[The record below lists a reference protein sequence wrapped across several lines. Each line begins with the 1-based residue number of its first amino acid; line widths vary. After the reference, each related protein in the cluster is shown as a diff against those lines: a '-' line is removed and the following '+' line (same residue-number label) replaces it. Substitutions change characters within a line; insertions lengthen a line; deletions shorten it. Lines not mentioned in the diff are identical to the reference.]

1 MLTMTNEILIPVLM
15 GVALA
20 AATGLR
26 AFLPLFVL
34 SIAARGGLVQ
44 LSPSFDW
51 IESTPALIALG
62 VAVVLEILSDKIP
75 VLDNVLD
82 QIGGY
87 IKPVAA
93 TILASSLFTSIDPL
107 FAIVL
112 GIIAGGVPAAAVHSA
127 KSAIRLGSTAFT
139 FGSGNFFLSILD
151 DLFSF
156 LGSIIGVLAPFLA
169 AALAIVIIAI
179 IWRVRKR
186 KKLKLAS
193 LSSSCENMGE
203 DFPGDFR

>member
-1 MLTMTNEILIPVLM
+1 MLTMTNDILIPVLM
-15 GVALA
+15 GIALA

-34 SIAARGGLVQ
+34 SLAARADLVQ

-51 IESTPALIALG
+51 IESMPALIALG

-75 VLDNVLD
+75 VVDNVLD

-93 TILASSLFTSIDPL
+93 TVLASSLFTSMDPL

-112 GIIAGGVPAAAVHSA
+112 GLIAGAAPAAAVHSA

-156 LGSIIGVLAPFLA
+156 LGSIIAVLAPFLA
-169 AALAIVIIAI
+169 AALAIFLIAI
-179 IWRVRKR
+179 IWRMRKIR
-186 KKLKLAS
+186 RIKLKS
-193 LSSSCENMGE
+193 LSSSCRAERE
-203 DFPGDFR
+203 DFTGDAL

>member
-179 IWRVRKR
+179 IWRVRER

-193 LSSSCENMGE
+193 LSSSCNATSE

>member
-44 LSPSFDW
+44 LSPTFDW

-179 IWRVRKR
+179 IWRVRERKR
-186 KKLKLAS
+186 LRLAS

>member
-87 IKPVAA
+87 VKPVAA

>member
-1 MLTMTNEILIPVLM
+1 MTNEILIPVLM

-179 IWRVRKR
+179 IWRVRERKR
-186 KKLKLAS
+186 LRLAS

>member
-1 MLTMTNEILIPVLM
+1 MTNEILIPVLM

-193 LSSSCENMGE
+193 LSSSCETMDE